1 MSKKI
6 ITPVASLAHILPED
20 YRALVE
26 KGPHGKSVGIK
37 DLGSF
42 KEITE
47 EHPHCAGCG
56 VSLGVRLALAAL
68 PAPED
73 TLVVGT
79 PGCSFF
85 ALSQTAVNYS
95 NTAFGNQNS
104 VASGLKRMLS
114 IRYPDKDKD
123 VVVMAGDG
131 GIADIGL
138 DMTLHSWFR
147 GEKISTIMLDNEVYG
162 NTGGQESG
170 MSPEGQVLHM
180 APKGKNFKK
189 IPVFEMARTAGCV
202 YGAKVTIASPKR
214 LGMAVNRA
222 ILLARELGPT
232 YVQIYTPCPTNMKF
246 SPADTLRIAKEAGK
260 AHYAFEEFMTEEA
273 ALRIA
278 AMEGGLEKE
287 PE

>member
-6 ITPVASLAHILPED
+6 ITPVPALANILPRD
-20 YRALVE
+20 YQDLVAN
-26 KGPHGKSVGIK
+26 GPHGKALGIK
-37 DLGSF
+37 DLGTF

-56 VSLGVRLALAAL
+56 VSLGVRLAVASL

-85 ALSQTAVNYS
+85 ALSQTALNYS
-95 NTAFGNQNS
+95 NTAFGNQNA
-104 VASGLKRMLS
+104 VASGLKRMLQV
-114 IRYPDKDKD
+114 RYPERVKD
-123 VVVMAGDG
+123 VVVMVGDG

-147 GEKISTIMLDNEVYG
+147 GENITTIMLDNEVYG

-170 MSPEGQVLHM
+170 MSAKGQVLHM
-180 APKGKNFKK
+180 APRGKNFPK

-202 YGAKVTIASPKR
+202 YGAKVTVADPKR
-214 LGMAVNRA
+214 LGTAVARA
-222 ILLARELGPT
+222 ILIARQLGPT
-232 YVQIYTPCPTNMKF
+232 YVQIYTPCPTNLKF
-246 SPADTLRIAKEAGK
+246 NPADTISVARKAQESVYTYEEFITKEA
-260 AHYAFEEFMTEEA
+260 AELLST
-273 ALRIA
+273 IS
-278 AMEGGLEKE
+278 
-287 PE
+287 